1 MKHKQLY
8 LSILSLLVYL
18 LGLAASL
25 TFNTFVLWAN
35 LEGQS
40 FWGYPEALAF
50 DSSLTT
56 EARLSSLRC
65 PVILTPGEA
74 GTVEVTVRNP
84 NDYPIEAW
92 VSAHISK
99 PGQTENMV
107 RDLQGVPLS
116 PDEGAHLRWTVT
128 QDNVIRNRMII
139 ARVFLRLTEWHPPA
153 RTKHCGI
160 LLVDLGGLSSRAIT
174 LLALVG
180 GHVLQAGGILLWQ
193 HTRRALGKK
202 THLTRNV
209 LITVSVLSLVMTY
222 GSVIHSWVLS
232 LIALL
237 LGLLIVFTTVG
248 YRLGITNNSP
258 Y

>member
-1 MKHKQLY
+1 MKHKLLY
-8 LSILSLLVYL
+8 LSILSLLVFL

-25 TFNTFVLWAN
+25 TLNTFILWAN

-40 FWGYPEALAF
+40 FWGYPEALTF

-56 EARLSSLRC
+56 AARLSSLRC
-65 PVILTPGEA
+65 PVILTSGEA
-74 GTVEVTVRNP
+74 GTVDVKVRNP

-99 PGQTENMV
+99 PGEDENMV

-116 PDEGAHLRWTVT
+116 QGESAHLRWAVT
-128 QDNVIRNRMII
+128 RDNVIRNRMII
-139 ARVFLRLTEWHPPA
+139 ARVFLRLTERHPPA

-160 LLVDLGGLSSRAIT
+160 LLVDLGGLSGRSIT

-193 HTRRALGKK
+193 HTRQTLGKK
-202 THLTRNV
+202 THMTRNV
-209 LITVSVLSLVMTY
+209 LITVTALSLVMTF
-222 GSVIHSWVLS
+222 GSFTHSWVFSML
-232 LIALL
+232 ALL

-248 YRLGITNNSP
+248 YRLGISNNSAN
-258 Y
+258 